1 MDQQTSSEAL
11 VSELKSLRERVMGVT
26 ESIIATNDGLLV
38 AADVAAAH
46 PESLAALASA
56 TVALGRRTALQAG
69 IGGLRD
75 VVNRS
80 DAGYVVYTAIGEYA
94 LLVVAGDEGLDL
106 AGLRRESIA
115 AIDRLGG
122 LLAPT

>member
-11 VSELKSLRERVMGVT
+11 ISELKSLRERVMGVT

-38 AADVAAAH
+38 AADVATVH
-46 PESLAALASA
+46 PESMAALASA
-56 TVALGRRTALQAG
+56 TMALGRRTATQAG

-80 DAGYVVYTAIGEYA
+80 DAGYVVFTAIGQYA

-106 AGLRRESIA
+106 SGLRREGIA
-115 AIDRLGG
+115 TVDRLGE
-122 LLAPT
+122 LLAHT